1 MGNRLLFISCC
12 QNSIAASPAHLVAG
26 MGTACIT
33 YGHAPPLPL
42 AAFLSSNP
50 RSTLLLHP
58 HPPSI
63 CPICIYLR
71 LLTYASAHLCPKTR
85 YRILPPGQGG
95 FSQGLGQGPQ
105 PNISPARIPTHAVK
119 YPTATY
125 PTPTRTPIAPE
136 SLSRR
141 IPIAPD
147 PYRAGSPSRRIP
159 IAPDPYRAGS
169 LSRRI
174 STRFNEL
181 QIPPV
186 RVRSGRAPPR
196 PAVPAA
202 EER

>member
-159 IAPDPYRAGS
+159 IAPDPYRAGYPPASMSCRS
-169 LSRRI
+169 L
-174 STRFNEL
+174 
-181 QIPPV
+181 QC
-186 RVRSGRAPPR
+186 A
-196 PAVPAA
+196 
-202 EER
+202 